1 MARARR
7 RLPSRSPASTP
18 LRCQTAGV
26 QRRELGFV
34 SAGTHLAGTLSLPDG
49 DGPWPAIVT
58 LHGASGGNRDFR
70 LFLHLEALL
79 VPAGFAV
86 LRYDRRGSGASE
98 GDFMAADFAQ
108 LAADSLAAVAVAA
121 AQPEVDA
128 RLIGLFGFSQGG
140 WIAPEAASRSDE
152 VAFMVLVGACAVTPA
167 EQMRYVTETSLREAG
182 YPQAEVERALAT
194 RAAVDAATRGEM
206 DRDEAVAHVR
216 AVEGEPWY
224 DAAFIPSL
232 PDEGGVDGKWRLEM
246 DHDVAPAL
254 ARLDVPV
261 LLIHGEH
268 DRWTPIEESR
278 RIWDGAF
285 RDRPQQ
291 LTAVRLPGTGHY
303 PTMARGAAGE
313 EAAPISP
320 DYEALLLRWLRQL
333 APTV

>member
-1 MARARR
+1 
-7 RLPSRSPASTP
+7 
-18 LRCQTAGV
+18 V
-26 QRRELGFV
+26 QRRELRFV
-34 SAGTHLAGTLSLPDG
+34 TAGTHLAGTLTLPDG

-58 LHGASGGNRDFR
+58 LHGASGGTRDFR

-98 GDFMAADFAQ
+98 GDFMTADFTQ
-108 LAADSLAAVAVAA
+108 LAADSLAAVAQAA
-121 AQPEVDA
+121 SQPEVDP

-140 WIAPEAASRSDE
+140 WIGPEAASRSNE

-167 EQMRYVTETSLREAG
+167 EQMRYVTEISVRGAG
-182 YPQAEVERALAT
+182 FPEVEVERALAT
-194 RAAVDAATRGEM
+194 RAAVDAATRGAM
-206 DRDEAVAHVR
+206 DRDEAAAHVH

-224 DAAFIPSL
+224 AAAFMPPL
-232 PDEGGVDGKWRLEM
+232 PDDSDANGKWRLEM
-246 DHDVAPAL
+246 DYDVAPLL
-254 ARLDVPV
+254 ARLTMPV
-261 LLIHGEH
+261 LLIHGDH
-268 DRWTPIEESR
+268 DRWTPIDASR
-278 RIWDGAF
+278 RIWDDAF

-291 LTAVRLPGTGHY
+291 LTAVRLPGTGHF

-320 DYEALLLRWLRQL
+320 DYEAILLRWLRHL

>member
-18 LRCQTAGV
+18 FRCQTAGV

-58 LHGASGGNRDFR
+58 LHGASGGTRDFR

-86 LRYDRRGSGASE
+86 LRYDRRGSGVSE

-108 LAADSLAAVAVAA
+108 LATDSLAAVAVAA

-206 DRDEAVAHVR
+206 DRDRGGRPCQGRRGGAVVR
-216 AVEGEPWY
+216 RGLHP
-224 DAAFIPSL
+224 AAP
-232 PDEGGVDGKWRLEM
+232 GRGRRGRQ
-246 DHDVAPAL
+246 VAP
-254 ARLDVPV
+254 
-261 LLIHGEH
+261 G
-268 DRWTPIEESR
+268 
-278 RIWDGAF
+278 DG
-285 RDRPQQ
+285 P
-291 LTAVRLPGTGHY
+291 
-303 PTMARGAAGE
+303 
-313 EAAPISP
+313 
-320 DYEALLLRWLRQL
+320 
-333 APTV
+333 